1 MIIKCD
7 LEGKQIIE
15 QLVDVSLKTGGIKNL
30 NAALE
35 ILKKIEIIEQEE
47 VKEEVKN

>member
-7 LEGKQIIE
+7 AEGKVILE

-35 ILKKIEIIEQEE
+35 ILKKVEMIEPEE
-47 VKEEVKN
+47 VKED